1 MVKEHNL
8 GQVTHTSGNDD
19 ETTQGKEDVQMRRT
33 RNLHHPRNHHQ
44 PPSTLQATKWHR
56 PLWGTVAVA
65 VLLLALTSACRLAPD
80 PETMSRQA
88 RAFPW
93 PFGPSVSDGVYSPTI
108 VEDVYS
114 TE

>member
-1 MVKEHNL
+1 MHW
-8 GQVTHTSGNDD
+8 
-19 ETTQGKEDVQMRRT
+19 
-33 RNLHHPRNHHQ
+33 NHHHRHIDLNDHNNSNDQ
-44 PPSTLQATKWHR
+44 TLSPERETKR
-56 PLWGTVAVA
+56 PCSLWVAVARA

-80 PETMSRQA
+80 QETMSRQA
-88 RAFPW
+88 GAFPW

>member
-1 MVKEHNL
+1 
-8 GQVTHTSGNDD
+8 
-19 ETTQGKEDVQMRRT
+19 MRRT
-33 RNLHHPRNHHQ
+33 HTNHQ
-44 PPSTLQATKWHR
+44 PRQSHQNRANPHNHDHTPSPNNEMKQPRAWS
-56 PLWGTVAVA
+56 LWAAVAGA
-65 VLLLALTSACRLAPD
+65 VLLLAITSACRLAPD
-80 PETMSRQA
+80 PETMNRQA

>member
-1 MVKEHNL
+1 MHQTHRNPHDHHHN
-8 GQVTHTSGNDD
+8 
-19 ETTQGKEDVQMRRT
+19 
-33 RNLHHPRNHHQ
+33 
-44 PPSTLQATKWHR
+44 PSRPNGTKRPW
-56 PLWGTVAVA
+56 PLWVAVAGA

-80 PETMSRQA
+80 TETMNRQA